1 VLLPTTATYESE
13 GVFVNR
19 AGRAQAFQP
28 ARRPG
33 LSIEELIQQETFP
46 RTPRLAPPAGD
57 ARPAWWAIEMLR
69 ARSHGR
75 PEARD
80 LAGLRA
86 QLAGRHASWEPL
98 RVIQA
103 GGPGS
108 PLGTLAIEGARLG
121 AFPEPTRLALFRV
134 ERTLGSEVLSRRSEP
149 VRKMAG
155 PPVALISPADAA
167 RIGAEGRVVLSL
179 AGHTVEVAV
188 RALRTVPEGVVLVP
202 RDLELPAPV
211 AQGGPVEVQSR
222 AVEEVSR

>member
-1 VLLPTTATYESE
+1 
-13 GVFVNR
+13 
-19 AGRAQAFQP
+19 
-28 ARRPG
+28 
-33 LSIEELIQQETFP
+33 
-46 RTPRLAPPAGD
+46 
-57 ARPAWWAIEMLR
+57 MLR

-86 QLAGRHASWEPL
+86 QLAGRHPGWEPI

-103 GGPGS
+103 GSPGS
-108 PLGTLAIEGARLG
+108 PIGVSAAAEARLG
-121 AFPEPTRLALFRV
+121 AFPEPRAMALFRV
-134 ERTLGSEVLSRRSEP
+134 ERTLGSEALSRRSEP
-149 VRKMAG
+149 VRRMAG

-167 RIGAEGRVVLSL
+167 RIGAEGRVALSL